1 MSVEADKY
9 ELMLQEMYEREAQLL
24 SVTREGQMVSY

>member
-1 MSVEADKY
+1 MSVEADEY
-9 ELMLQEMYEREAQLL
+9 ELMLQEMYEGEAQLL